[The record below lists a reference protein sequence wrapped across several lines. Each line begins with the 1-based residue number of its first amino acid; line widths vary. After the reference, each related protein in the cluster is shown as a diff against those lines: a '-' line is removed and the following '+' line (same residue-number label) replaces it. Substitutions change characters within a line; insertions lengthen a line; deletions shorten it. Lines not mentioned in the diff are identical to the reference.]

1 MKMFRNLTLLF
12 MLSTSILANA
22 QSKTTDNFIGK
33 WITEDKALTIEMYKE
48 NNLYYGKVIK
58 AMKAKT
64 KKGDMSVGQ
73 LIVNE
78 MKLKKN
84 NLEDGTVKDI
94 DTGKDYN
101 ANFSIID
108 NNNIKLK
115 VRVMPLLNFNE
126 IWTRVN

>member
-12 MLSTSILANA
+12 MLSISILANA